1 MSKRSDGQSGVIGT
15 KPVVLGCLKSILDEE
30 MCLLIVGIRL
40 APPTGGGNAMKLQA
54 HMPTV
59 TIGARDWRAAM
70 IALASLFGL
79 SIIIVALRSGV
90 LVNNPLFER
99 LGASPLTRPHISVA
113 HRVSLDL
120 HLLDHPVEAWRQ
132 FSVAHPLP
140 ANVTSSQ
147 RFSIGGEARVAF
159 ETFGEAAIRN
169 LLAKERSERPL
180 KLKPRHDRLMIM
192 LMLLRLHTQ
201 SHS

>member
-1 MSKRSDGQSGVIGT
+1 
-15 KPVVLGCLKSILDEE
+15 
-30 MCLLIVGIRL
+30 
-40 APPTGGGNAMKLQA
+40 MKLQA

-70 IALASLFGL
+70 IALVSLLGVSLLILGL
-79 SIIIVALRSGV
+79 HSGG
-90 LVNNPLFER
+90 LLNNPLFER
-99 LGASPLTRPHISVA
+99 FGALPFTHPLSVSR
-113 HRVSLDL
+113 RVSLDL
-120 HLLDHPVEAWRQ
+120 HSLDYPIHVWRP

-147 RFSIGGEARVAF
+147 RFSIGIEARLAF
-159 ETFGEAAIRN
+159 DVFGQNAIRN
-169 LLAKERSERPL
+169 LLAKERTERH
-180 KLKPRHDRLMIM
+180 LKPSHDRLMLM